1 MLHHRTT
8 NPAER
13 AEHIAN
19 REEQIRDQELAE
31 NGLNPYLNP
40 IWPECWLSFH
50 RKVMYELAREAHD
63 ESGTFQ
69 HSQFDS

>member
-19 REEQIRDQELAE
+19 REGQIRDQELADK
-31 NGLNPYLNP
+31 GLNPYVNLG
-40 IWPECWLSFH
+40 WPECWLVSYQ
-50 RKVMYELAREAHD
+50 KVLCELVGGTHD
-63 ESGTFQ
+63 ERGTIQ
-69 HSQFDS
+69 HSQFDP